1 MEAAAFP
8 VDRATE
14 RLGFAFLYL
23 IPCIMKCGIYIIIV
37 LIQLVFQL
45 LSIVYLFMAPL
56 ILIVS
61 LFPGYDGLIGGWL
74 RKILETQIS
83 ILVLSRFIG
92 ILIKI

>member
-1 MEAAAFP
+1 MQQRETVAADGSGSFS

-61 LFPGYDGLIGGWL
+61 LDFVIALLHPVVAAI
-74 RKILETQIS
+74 
-83 ILVLSRFIG
+83 
-92 ILIKI
+92 